1 MPETLSERANL
12 RHLTHGR
19 GPARWVFSPTYLRL
33 VLPTLN
39 TMLSSSVA
47 ILAGTV
53 STVLFA
59 LSTLPMLIKAARTKD
74 LASYSRGNMVLA
86 NIGNAV
92 HSIYVFQ
99 LPAGPI
105 WALHGFYL
113 ISSALMLFWHL
124 RYARRPARTAASAA
138 SPAQE
143 LARVASERE
152 AGSEHRQRPG
162 TRSSSGRTPQLAA
175 GVRTPAAGG

>member
-1 MPETLSERANL
+1 
-12 RHLTHGR
+12 
-19 GPARWVFSPTYLRL
+19 
-33 VLPTLN
+33 
-39 TMLSSSVA
+39 MLSGSIAV
-47 ILAGTV
+47 LAGTV

-59 LSTLPMLIKAARTKD
+59 LSTLPMLVKAARTKD

-86 NIGNAV
+86 NVGNAV

-124 RYARRPARTAASAA
+124 RYARRPARTAAGPIP
-138 SPAQE
+138 PAE
-143 LARVASERE
+143 DSSRVASERE
-152 AGSEHRQRPG
+152 AGSEYRQRPG
-162 TRSSSGRTPQLAA
+162 TRSSSGRAPQLAA
-175 GVRTPAAGG
+175 GVRTPAASG

>member
-1 MPETLSERANL
+1 
-12 RHLTHGR
+12 
-19 GPARWVFSPTYLRL
+19 
-33 VLPTLN
+33 VLLTLN
-39 TMLSSSVA
+39 IMLSGSVA

-86 NIGNAV
+86 NVGNAV

-105 WALHGFYL
+105 WVLHGFYL
-113 ISSALMLFWHL
+113 VSSALMLFWHL
-124 RYARRPARTAASAA
+124 RYARRPARTAARPT
-138 SPAQE
+138 SPAQDPW
-143 LARVASERE
+143 RVASERE
-152 AGSEHRQRPG
+152 AGIEHRQGPA
-162 TRSSSGRTPQLAA
+162 TRSGGGRTPQLAA
-175 GVRTPAAGG
+175 SVRTPAAGG